1 MALPLIRP
9 QAFNQYVD
17 KDGRLTPEG
26 MRMFLYLL
34 AYVEDHEAR
43 LVAGGL

>member
-1 MALPLIRP
+1 MALPLIKP
-9 QAFNQYVD
+9 EAFERYVD
-17 KDGRLTPEG
+17 GDGRLTPEG

-43 LVAGGL
+43 LTAGGL